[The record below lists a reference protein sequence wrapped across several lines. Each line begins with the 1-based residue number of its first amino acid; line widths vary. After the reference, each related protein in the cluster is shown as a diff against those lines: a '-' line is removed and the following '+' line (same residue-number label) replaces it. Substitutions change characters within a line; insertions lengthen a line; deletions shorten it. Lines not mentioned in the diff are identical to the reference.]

1 MGTSVLSVSPSLQ
14 RTTAGALQLEDV
26 SLADV
31 AREVGTPCYV
41 YSCAT
46 IRRQYERLTQ
56 ALGDIPHRIH
66 YSVKANSNLAILRLL
81 RELGSGV
88 DIVSGGELFRAR
100 QAGYSGRDI
109 VFSGVGK
116 TAEELHAALDAGVL
130 FVNVESEP

>member
-41 YSCAT
+41 YSCVT

-100 QAGYSGRDI
+100 QAGYKIGRA
-109 VFSGVGK
+109 SCR
-116 TAEELHAALDAGVL
+116 ER
-130 FVNVESEP
+130 